1 MAGSPNTA
9 GAPRKSE
16 KRAKM
21 HFPVAPKTGEIFKL
35 AAEKLGKKSAGWLLD
50 DLAAALEKLL
60 E

>member
-1 MAGSPNTA
+1 
-9 GAPRKSE
+9 
-16 KRAKM
+16 M